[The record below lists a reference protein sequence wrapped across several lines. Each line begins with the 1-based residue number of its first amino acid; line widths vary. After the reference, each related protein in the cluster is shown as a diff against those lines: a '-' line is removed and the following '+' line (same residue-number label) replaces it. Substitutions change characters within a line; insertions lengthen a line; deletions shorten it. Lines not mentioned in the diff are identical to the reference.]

1 MKTVKLVTMTLSLMP
16 LLLTSAAAQASCFIN
31 ILGGCAQK
39 TVQVNTWFLD
49 TDSKAQTDAVQCIAR
64 AKYYQATCNGVTI
77 TGQTSSTV
85 QTLTDTTTIVR
96 TTYYASS
103 PTAPITPA
111 PATLTYVQ
119 SIYYKGTGWRGIDYD
134 VLTVRDNTSK
144 KAAIYGVTQSAL
156 EIP

>member
-1 MKTVKLVTMTLSLMP
+1 MKAVKLMALTLSLTT
-16 LLLTSAAAQASCFIN
+16 LLLTSSAAQASCFIN

-49 TDSKAQTDAVQCIAR
+49 TDSQAQTDAVQCIAR

-77 TGQTSSTV
+77 TGLTSSTV
-85 QTLTDTTTIVR
+85 QTPTDTTTTVR
-96 TTYYASS
+96 TTFSPSAPVGSS
-103 PTAPITPA
+103 PS

-119 SIYYKGTGWRGIDYD
+119 SIYYKGTGWRGTDYD
-134 VLTVRDNTSK
+134 VRTVRDNTSK